1 MNRYN
6 DDTPNFGVFFY
17 IVIRIV
23 VINITTIII
32 IINIII
38 IDKIDDEVYTWHII
52 DLNDMEVIFMLEYL
66 KLGQIDD
73 VLLSLTEFRKNLSTI
88 IDQLSSAK
96 ILMKN
101 EKPKAVIMP
110 YEMYKAME
118 EELEAYHDSEL
129 IHLANERLKDD
140 SKRLSSSD
148 MRKWASTL
156 EE

>member
-1 MNRYN
+1 
-6 DDTPNFGVFFY
+6 
-17 IVIRIV
+17 
-23 VINITTIII
+23 
-32 IINIII
+32 
-38 IDKIDDEVYTWHII
+38 
-52 DLNDMEVIFMLEYL
+52 MLEYL

-88 IDQLSSAK
+88 IDQLSSTK